1 MAFSIVKDAGEKI
14 WVPVEP
20 SATIYNGA
28 LVAVDSSGLADG
40 ISALAAASGVS
51 NTSNKDIPFGVCL
64 GNNLKTQLYNATYK
78 TNYITA
84 PAAGSSHGD
93 TTEYAMVDG
102 VFGKSDHR
110 PYVLVELI
118 KGTNTTI
125 RGNIFNA
132 AVGTAPTLLT
142 ATVASTDGLG
152 TTTNATQFTPVA
164 NACTI
169 YCRKGANK
177 GAYRI
182 LDTTS
187 TTVHTWTQAMNHD
200 IAIGDQFVATHPRY
214 FSTSYL
220 QLGATVGLWVEASFT
235 PAANSHYYQVEVER
249 LDLSVA
255 GQEFVEFRFGGDNF
269 CLVRA

>member
-20 SATIYNGA
+20 AATLYNGQ
-28 LVAVDSSGLADG
+28 LVSVDSSSLADG
-40 ISALAAASGVS
+40 IVNMPVAAGAS
-51 NTSNKDIPFGVCL
+51 NTTNKDIPYGIVL
-64 GNNLKTQLYNATYK
+64 GNNLKTQLYNSTYK

-110 PYVLVELI
+110 PYVLIERIRPNSV
-118 KGTNTTI
+118 I

-152 TTTNATQFTPVA
+152 TTTNATQHTPVA
-164 NACTI
+164 NLSTI

-200 IAIGDQFVATHPRY
+200 IAIGDTFVATGLRHY
-214 FSTSYL
+214 SLSYL
-220 QLGATVGLWVEASFT
+220 QLSATVSLWVEASAS
-235 PAANSHYYQVEVER
+235 PATNYYHVEIER
-249 LDLSVA
+249 LDLSTA
-255 GQEFVEFRFGGDNF
+255 GQEYVEFMFGGDNF
-269 CLVRA
+269 CLARA

>member
-14 WVPVEP
+14 WVPVDP
-20 SATIYNGA
+20 GNTIYNGS
-28 LVAVDSSGLADG
+28 LVSLDSSGLVDG
-40 ISALAAASGVS
+40 IENLPAAAGAS
-51 NTSNKDIPFGVCL
+51 NTTNKDIPFGVCL
-64 GNNLKTQLYNATYK
+64 GNNLKTQLYSSTYK
-78 TNYITA
+78 ANYITA

-93 TTEYAMVDG
+93 ATEYAMVDG
-102 VFGKSDHR
+102 VYGKSDHI
-110 PYVLVELI
+110 PMVLVELI

-164 NACTI
+164 NVSTI

-187 TTVHTWTQAMNHD
+187 TTVHTWTQAMNYD
-200 IAIGDQFVATHPRY
+200 IAIGDTFVATGLRP
-214 FSTSYL
+214 FSIAYL
-220 QLGATVGLWVEASFT
+220 QIVATVGLWVEASAS
-235 PAANSHYYQVEVER
+235 PATHYFHVEVER

-255 GQEFVEFRFGGDNF
+255 NQEYVEFRFGGDNF
-269 CLVRA
+269 CLTRA

>member
-20 SATIYNGA
+20 ATTIYNGS
-28 LVAVDSSGLADG
+28 LVACDWSAVADG
-40 ISALAAASGVS
+40 IIPLAAASGIS
-51 NTSNKDIPFGVCL
+51 NITNLDIPFGVVL
-64 GNNLKTQLYNATYK
+64 GNNLKNQLYSSTYK

-84 PAAGSSHGD
+84 VAAGSSHGD
-93 TTEYAMVDG
+93 ATEYAMVDG

-110 PYVLVELI
+110 AYVLVELI
-118 KGTNTTI
+118 KGTSTTI

-142 ATVASTDGLG
+142 ATNTSTDGLG
-152 TTTNATQFTPVA
+152 ITTNATQFTPVA
-164 NACTI
+164 NQATI

-200 IAIGDQFVATHPRY
+200 IAIGDTFVANHLRY
-214 FSTSYL
+214 FSTSVM

-235 PAANSHYYQVEVER
+235 PALNSHYYHVEVER

-269 CLVRA
+269 AKVRA

>member
-20 SATIYNGA
+20 AATIYNGS
-28 LVAVDSSGLADG
+28 LVAVDFSSIADG
-40 ISALAAASGVS
+40 VVALPAAAGIS
-51 NTSNKDIPFGVCL
+51 NITNLDIPMGVCL

-93 TTEYAMVDG
+93 ATEYSMVDG

-110 PYVLVELI
+110 PYILVELI

-125 RGNIFNA
+125 RGNIYNA
-132 AVGTAPTLLT
+132 ACGTAPTLLT
-142 ATVASTDGLG
+142 ATAASTTGLG
-152 TTTNATQFTPVA
+152 TTTNAMQFTGIA
-164 NACTI
+164 NLGTI
-169 YCRKGANK
+169 YCRKGANQ

-200 IAIGDQFVATHPRY
+200 IAIGDQFVATGLRH
-214 FSTSYL
+214 FGSTYL
-220 QLGATVGLWVEASFT
+220 QIVASLGLWVEASASPVTDYFV
-235 PAANSHYYQVEVER
+235 VEVEK

-255 GQEFVEFRFGGDNF
+255 GQEFVEFRFNGDNF
-269 CLVRA
+269 AKVRA